1 MFRTIVFLMIVIPAL
16 EIWGLIKAAQFIGG
30 VQTFLAVILTGVIGA
45 FLAKK
50 EGLKTWNKAQ
60 IELRN
65 GQLPGDAILDGIS
78 IFAGGLL
85 LLTPG
90 FFTDTIGFFM
100 IFPVTRKLI
109 KGYLKRWLE
118 RKIQTGRWYFYDPN
132 SK

>member
-90 FFTDTIGFFM
+90 F
-100 IFPVTRKLI
+100 L
-109 KGYLKRWLE
+109 
-118 RKIQTGRWYFYDPN
+118 QTQSVFYDFSRYKETDKGVSKKMVRTKN
-132 SK
+132 SNRTMVFL